1 MQHSTVNVISNI
13 QCRLLQ
19 EPASK
24 KLTIYTTNNNMIE
37 TVERSIS
44 NILNGEVKNSCFM
57 PDISI
62 NSFKNI
68 LIMIELSIIN
78 HTEKSLYA
86 RIFYRCC
93 IGNKYVFI

>member
-1 MQHSTVNVISNI
+1 M
-13 QCRLLQ
+13 
-19 EPASK
+19 
-24 KLTIYTTNNNMIE
+24 LTIYTNNNNVTE
-37 TVERSIS
+37 T
-44 NILNGEVKNSCFM
+44 GEVKNSCFM
-57 PDISI
+57 PEISI

-86 RIFYRCC
+86 RIFYRFC